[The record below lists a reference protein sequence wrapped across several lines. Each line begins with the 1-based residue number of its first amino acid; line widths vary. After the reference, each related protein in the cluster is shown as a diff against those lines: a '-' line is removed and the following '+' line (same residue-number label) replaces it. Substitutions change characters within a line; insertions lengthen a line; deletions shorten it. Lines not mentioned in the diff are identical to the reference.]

1 MLRHAYLI
9 IAHNNFE
16 ILRKQMLLLDSENAD
31 FYIHM
36 DSKTKDFDFEAFS
49 RVPQKSKVFF
59 TERTDVQWG
68 GYSQINCELV
78 LLKAAVPNHYD
89 YYHLLSGVDMPV
101 KPRKYIES
109 FFEEHKGK
117 EFICFRENPNDYFR
131 LRSRYMG
138 HHFAYDSPFDAKFNE
153 TVKFVNRAVCVMTP
167 RRHYFP
173 KDAYRYGSNW
183 FSITDA
189 FAKHVVSQEP
199 LIRKQFLHTCCCDEI
214 FLQTLCFNSDYR
226 ERVYAGTG
234 YSEFEDGCL
243 RFIDFNRGR
252 PYIFKLDDFDE
263 LISAG
268 PNTLFARKFDYEE
281 YPDIVDKLFEYIS
294 EERGRV

>member
-16 ILRKQMLLLDSENAD
+16 ILRNQMILLDSENAD
-31 FYIHM
+31 FFIHM
-36 DSKTKDFDFEAFS
+36 DSKTKDFDFEVFS
-49 RVPQKSKVFF
+49 RVPQKSKVIF

-109 FFEEHKGK
+109 FFEEQKGK
-117 EFICFRENPNDYFR
+117 EFICFRENPNDHFR

-153 TVKFVNRAVCVMTP
+153 TVKLVNRAVCVMTP

-189 FAKHVVSQEP
+189 FANYVVSQEP
-199 LIRKQFLHTCCCDEI
+199 LICKQFRHTCCCDEI
-214 FLQTLCFNSDYR
+214 FLQTLCYNSPFRDN
-226 ERVYAGTG
+226 VFAGTDFT
-234 YSEFEDGCL
+234 EPEDGCL
-243 RFIDFNRGR
+243 RHIDFKRGR
-252 PYIFKLDDFDE
+252 PYTFRQNDFNE
-263 LISAG
+263 LTNL
-268 PNTLFARKFDYEE
+268 PDHVLFARKFDYCEAPE
-281 YPDIVDKLFEYIS
+281 IVEMLYKKLRETN
-294 EERGRV
+294 

>member
-16 ILRKQMLLLDSENAD
+16 ILRKQMLLLDSENTD
-31 FYIHM
+31 FYIHI

-49 RVPQKSKVFF
+49 KVPEKSKVFY

-78 LLKAAVPNHYD
+78 LLKFAVPGHYD

-101 KPRKYIES
+101 KSRKHIES
-109 FFEEHKGK
+109 FFEQHCGK
-117 EFICFRENPNDYFR
+117 EFICFRENPNDHFR

-153 TVKFVNRAVCVMTP
+153 TVKLVNRAVCVATP
-167 RRHYFP
+167 RKHYFP

-189 FAKHVVSQEP
+189 FANYVISQEP
-199 LIRKQFLHTCCCDEI
+199 LIRKQFRHTCCCDEI
-214 FLQTLCFNSDYR
+214 FLQTLCFNSPFKDN
-226 ERVYAGTG
+226 VYAGTG

-243 RFIDFNRGR
+243 RHIDFNRGR
-252 PYIFKLDDFDE
+252 PYTFRKGDIDE
-263 LISAG
+263 LINL
-268 PNTLFARKFDYEE
+268 PDHVLFARKFDYREQPE
-281 YPDIVDKLFEYIS
+281 IVDGIEAFLKEIQ
-294 EERGRV
+294 R